1 MLRISLAGEFDSE
14 TVSALAKHVYPPQN
28 RVFNFGATGD
38 KGVVT
43 FVMAYPKNVELVRRI
58 AQDGSVVIVL
68 ARGTLGEQTH
78 LFFTA
83 GASDVVEGIPFSEE
97 ETINF
102 FRELDEEAKNE

>member
-28 RVFNFGATGD
+28 RVFNFGATG
-38 KGVVT
+38 G
-43 FVMAYPKNVELVRRI
+43 
-58 AQDGSVVIVL
+58 
-68 ARGTLGEQTH
+68 
-78 LFFTA
+78 A

-102 FRELDEEAKNE
+102 FRELDEEAKGA